1 MAKLVLAFVLLY
13 VICIL
18 HVKSEAKPFFFDLLS
33 DIFDDSGRGRGHYNY
48 RPSGRRWGGSYNNYN
63 YRPAGRRYYSN
74 NGYNNNG
81 YSNSN
86 SNTYSNDN
94 SYSYN
99 SNSFTT
105 PSYDSFTTPRPFTF
119 PTYEPISLPNIE
131 SYTRPS
137 NFEFKTDIEPVKFS
151 DFDKYFN

>member
-1 MAKLVLAFVLLY
+1 MAKLVLAFALLY
-13 VICIL
+13 VVCIL
-18 HVKSEAKPFFFDLLS
+18 HVKSEAKPFFFDLLR
-33 DIFDDSGRGRGHYNY
+33 DIFGGSGRRRGGYYNNYNY

-63 YRPAGRRYYSN
+63 YRPAGRRYYNN

-81 YSNSN
+81 YSNS
-86 SNTYSNDN
+86 YSDNDN
-94 SYSYN
+94 SYNYN
-99 SNSFTT
+99 SNSYT
-105 PSYDSFTTPRPFTF
+105 PSYDSFTTPAPFTF

-151 DFDKYFN
+151 DFAKL